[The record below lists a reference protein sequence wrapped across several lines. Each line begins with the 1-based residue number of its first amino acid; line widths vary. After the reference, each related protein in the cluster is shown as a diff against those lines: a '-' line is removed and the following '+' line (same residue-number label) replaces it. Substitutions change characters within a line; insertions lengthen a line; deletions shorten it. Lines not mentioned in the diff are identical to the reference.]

1 MLTHQQ
7 DRPAEPQEAT
17 CLLSARPNQRNR
29 TWLPTQ
35 RPRSKPPPSGSAS
48 STSGS
53 LTSAKQA
60 GTVSLDAYEKAL
72 QSLVD
77 FEQKAAGATQL
88 DWVSAVANAHA
99 RFISEVSG
107 AYVNAS
113 RELLK

>member
-1 MLTHQQ
+1 MPTSRSAASDQPSAGA
-7 DRPAEPQEAT
+7 DAANAVEAAAERIRE
-17 CLLSARPNQRNR
+17 LNERI
-29 TWLPTQ
+29 
-35 RPRSKPPPSGSAS
+35 
-48 STSGS
+48 

-60 GTVSLDAYEKAL
+60 GHVSLDAYEKAL
-72 QSLVD
+72 ESLVD

>member
-1 MLTHQQ
+1 M
-7 DRPAEPQEAT
+7 
-17 CLLSARPNQRNR
+17 
-29 TWLPTQ
+29 PTQ
-35 RPRSKPPPSGSAS
+35 RKAESDQSNMAADASAAVEAA
-48 STSGS
+48 THRIRELNERI

-60 GTVSLDAYEKAL
+60 GQVSLDAYEKAL
-72 QSLVD
+72 ESLVD

-107 AYVNAS
+107 AYVKAS